1 MLRIGL
7 VTAAAALA
15 LAPTAAAGGPGDNAN
30 VRANVKTCTNLKA
43 QMGARNFKATFAPR
57 TRSGRM
63 ALRNCARREAVAQT
77 QARTNAAHTCKTW
90 RENDDAFQAAM
101 VGTPNEGKTF
111 AEVFGP
117 NANAYGK
124 CVSTVARQQNRER
137 RGALVSAAKT
147 CRAWKSD
154 ADAFAE
160 AMEGT
165 PNEGKTFAQVYGSG
179 MSAYGKC
186 VSTLS
191 RAQND

>member
-1 MLRIGL
+1 MKK
-7 VTAAAALA
+7 LA
-15 LAPTAAAGGPGDNAN
+15 LLFVMLLLTGPTAAGGGPSSNAN
-30 VRANVKTCTNLKA
+30 MQATVKTCNNLKA

-57 TRSGRM
+57 TRSGRV
-63 ALRNCARREAVAQT
+63 ALRNCARREAAAQT

-101 VGTPNEGKTF
+101 LGTPNEGKTF

-117 NANAYGK
+117 KANAYGK
-124 CVSTVARQQNRER
+124 CVSTVARKENRER
-137 RGALVSAAKT
+137 RGALVNAAKT

-154 ADAFAE
+154 ADVFAE

-179 MSAYGKC
+179 MNAFGKC
-186 VSTLS
+186 VSQQA
-191 RAQND
+191 RAAS